1 MQISSLFVFAAI
13 AVAATNAASLG
24 ATQRDLMSA
33 PAGSAMDRP
42 LFNRAVLDSRAA
54 ASSINS
60 QATAAQASASSGLA
74 QARAA
79 MSKLN
84 ANTVTAEQLK
94 PVIAQIT
101 SAITPASHTFTALA
115 AQAKNANAHSKRQG
129 PDLNKAVDTLVI
141 DLNKT
146 LVTLTPLVKH
156 REY

>member
-1 MQISSLFVFAAI
+1 MQISSLFVIAAI

-24 ATQRDLMSA
+24 ATQRDVMSA
-33 PAGSAMDRP
+33 PVAAMDRP
-42 LFNRAVLDSRAA
+42 LFSRAVLDSRAA